1 MDEESGGESRVVK
14 EILDSR
20 EGDRVIHAVRTTRS
34 TDRCQSNPYL
44 IHHRPKIIH
53 RRQRVCRAV
62 IRPRTRLNR
71 NRVRLNR
78 TCHAS
83 RIEHHVSRNI
93 QSNISSSGVSP
104 SILRRKGQAIGNKCA
119 DHAGGSGQVDVGQV
133 ARREG
138 SCGVD
143 ADDLLDFLAFEID
156 DCEGVGDS
164 WRFGGRIVLE
174 AGDSEVKVA
183 GGFWAGGGG

>member
-20 EGDRVIHAVRTTRS
+20 EGDRVVHAVRTTRS
-34 TDRCQSNPYL
+34 TDRCQSNPDL
-44 IHHRPKIIH
+44 PDHSSKIIALST
-53 RRQRVCRAV
+53 RRRA
-62 IRPRTRLNR
+62 IICSRARLNR
-71 NRVRLNR
+71 NRVRLHR

-83 RIEHHVSRNI
+83 RIEHHVSRYV

-104 SILRRKGQAIGNKCA
+104 SILRREGQAVGNKCA

-133 ARREG
+133 ACREG

-143 ADDLLDFLAFEID
+143 ADDLLDLLAFEVD
-156 DCEGVGDS
+156 DCEGVRDGG
-164 WRFGGRIVLE
+164 RFGSGVVLE

-183 GGFWAGGGG
+183 GGFRAGGGG